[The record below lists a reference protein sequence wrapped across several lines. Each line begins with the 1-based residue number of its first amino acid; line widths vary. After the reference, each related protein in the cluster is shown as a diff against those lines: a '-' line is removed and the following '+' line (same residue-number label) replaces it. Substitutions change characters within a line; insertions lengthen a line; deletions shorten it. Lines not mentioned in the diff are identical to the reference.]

1 MKLYVV
7 RHGASTGNTPGNLIG
22 HSRHPLSERGEAQ
35 ARAVAA
41 RLAPLGPMPV
51 YTSDLPRALETA
63 RIIAAEWAGTPP
75 GGAAG
80 VSPAAPA
87 DGLLAAPAAA
97 PAAALPNVN
106 PDARL
111 REIDLGDLEGGSW
124 DDFTQ
129 NQELTA
135 ALEADPFH
143 TPLPGGESL
152 ARLRE
157 RVIAAVDEI
166 AVAVA
171 SGPGPSAAAGP
182 DPSAASGDPDPSAA
196 AAGSDP
202 SAASGDPDPSAAAA
216 AGLDPSAASLD
227 SASSSVC
234 LVAHDGPIRAIV
246 NHYLGVPPE
255 KWWVMTTTHGG
266 LTLLEFSD
274 GWVDLR
280 FLNDTAHLAGV
291 DYDL

>member
-1 MKLYVV
+1 
-7 RHGASTGNTPGNLIG
+7 
-22 HSRHPLSERGEAQ
+22 
-35 ARAVAA
+35 
-41 RLAPLGPMPV
+41 MP
-51 YTSDLPRALETA
+51 SPRAWRRSDRCRCTRA
-63 RIIAAEWAGTPP
+63 TCRARSRRRRIIAAGWGSD
-75 GGAAG
+75 AA
-80 VSPAAPA
+80 VTS
-87 DGLLAAPAAA
+87 
-97 PAAALPNVN
+97 
-106 PDARL
+106 DARL
-111 REIDLGDLEGGSW
+111 REIDLGELEGGSW
-124 DDFTQ
+124 ADFTQ

-171 SGPGPSAAAGP
+171 GGPDEAEAAAASPDPSAAACP
-182 DPSAASGDPDPSAA
+182 DPSAASF
-196 AAGSDP
+196 
-202 SAASGDPDPSAAAA
+202 
-216 AGLDPSAASLD
+216 D